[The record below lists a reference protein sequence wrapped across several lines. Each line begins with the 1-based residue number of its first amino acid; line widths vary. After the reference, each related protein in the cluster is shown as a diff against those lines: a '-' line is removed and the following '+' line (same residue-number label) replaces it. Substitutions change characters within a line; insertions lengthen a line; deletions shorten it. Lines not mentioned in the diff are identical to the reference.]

1 MKIRKAYKGHVIE
14 AMSLELRDNPG
25 FVSQLFIEKH
35 DGEGVTVTQFFV
47 RGVFVSEEAALQ
59 ATVLAVAARLTAG
72 TEQLPK
78 RQGVTLQI
86 WVDTWEI
93 ELFEGVIGRLK

>member
-14 AMSLELRDNPG
+14 AMSFELRDNPG

-47 RGVFVSEEAALQ
+47 PGVFVSDQAALQ
-59 ATVLAVAARLTAG
+59 ATVLAGRR
-72 TEQLPK
+72 K
-78 RQGVTLQI
+78 
-86 WVDTWEI
+86 I
-93 ELFEGVIGRLK
+93 ESGYRPTV